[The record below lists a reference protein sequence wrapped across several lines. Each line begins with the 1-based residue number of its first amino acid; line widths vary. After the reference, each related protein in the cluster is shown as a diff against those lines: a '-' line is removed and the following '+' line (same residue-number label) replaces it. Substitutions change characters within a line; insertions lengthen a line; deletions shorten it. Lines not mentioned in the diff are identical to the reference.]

1 MYFPPKNLEL
11 ISPNLTLVLTNALV
25 F

>member
-11 ISPNLTLVLTNALV
+11 ISPNLTLMLTNALV